1 VAGGR
6 ARLAPVGDSARLA
19 KELLEC
25 LAMSAG
31 QREQHSKAARE
42 RAERFTWEVSLDQ
55 HMVAYNLARSG
66 E

>member
-1 VAGGR
+1 
-6 ARLAPVGDSARLA
+6 
-19 KELLEC
+19 
-25 LAMSAG
+25 MSAG